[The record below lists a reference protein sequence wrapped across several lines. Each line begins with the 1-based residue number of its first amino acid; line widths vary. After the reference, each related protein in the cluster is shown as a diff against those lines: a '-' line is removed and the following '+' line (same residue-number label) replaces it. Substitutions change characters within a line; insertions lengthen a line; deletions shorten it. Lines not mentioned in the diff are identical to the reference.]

1 MKLAILI
8 ILAYQ
13 DVSSLMVAAAGM
25 RLDSVYAFGLTVC
38 KFYDGGWRWN
48 EADYFD
54 ALDLTG
60 CKFSDGS

>member
-1 MKLAILI
+1 
-8 ILAYQ
+8 
-13 DVSSLMVAAAGM
+13 MVAAAGM